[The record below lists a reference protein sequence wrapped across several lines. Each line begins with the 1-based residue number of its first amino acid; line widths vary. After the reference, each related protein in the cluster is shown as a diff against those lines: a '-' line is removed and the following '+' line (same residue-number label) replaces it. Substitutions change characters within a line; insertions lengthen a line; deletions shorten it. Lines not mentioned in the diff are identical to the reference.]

1 MNKQEVLEKY
11 KAGFTIDGK
20 HPIETEEWLLDE
32 NRSNEDTLIF
42 LGYDANMWPSPDWK
56 KFDENN
62 PWHIKRIKTCRR
74 VTQGFKGNVY
84 MDDICVT
91 DISEV

>member
-1 MNKQEVLEKY
+1 MKNNVIDRIKG
-11 KAGFTIDGK
+11 GFTINGK
-20 HPIETEEWLLDE
+20 HPIETEEWLLDK
-32 NRSNEDTLIF
+32 NNSNEDTLIF
-42 LGYDANMWPSPDWK
+42 LGYDANMWPMRNWK
-56 KFDENN
+56 VFNVNN
-62 PWHIKRIKTCRR
+62 PWHIKRVETCRR